1 MKKAL
6 LLVGLALLFLA
17 SPSFAQLSKAEK
29 KEWKK
34 KGKQYSKNP
43 ESLKQFSDEKQ
54 TAETTVN
61 SQKSQI
67 TGLQRE
73 ISDKDARIAELE
85 DQISRMRS
93 DLTSARAEL
102 ARLKEAPAPVA
113 ANDYSTGVWFKV
125 QIGAFKNKDLAKY
138 FENNPN
144 FGGEVIDGTQR
155 ITIGVFKDYWEAD
168 TFKKYLRE
176 MGVKDA
182 WIIPYK
188 EGVRVDIKDV
198 LEGVGTEKPKAE
210 ENK

>member
-6 LLVGLALLFLA
+6 LFVGLAFLFLG
-17 SPSFAQLSKAEK
+17 SPSLAQLSKAEK

-34 KGKQYSKNP
+34 KAKQYSKNP
-43 ESLKQFSDEKQ
+43 ESLKQLTDEKQ
-54 TAETTVN
+54 TAESTVS

-85 DQISRMRS
+85 DQLSRMRG

-102 ARLKEAPAPVA
+102 ARLKEAPPPVA
-113 ANDYSTGVWFKV
+113 SNDYSQGLWFKV
-125 QIGAFKNKDLAKY
+125 QIGAFKNKDLTKY

-168 TFKKYLRE
+168 IFKKYLRE

-188 EGVRVDIKDV
+188 DGVRVDIKDV
-198 LEGVGTEKPKAE
+198 LEGVVKEKPQTEGK
-210 ENK
+210 